1 MAIETR
7 DERFFINWFNQFARN
22 ERILYVLIEDKER
35 YLKTEAITRHPL
47 FGRPKK
53 DIDSVKRLYNQVWHK
68 FKKIRE
74 Q

>member
-7 DERFFINWFNQFARN
+7 DERYFISWFNHFVRN
-22 ERILYVLIEDKER
+22 ERIPYVLLEDKER
-35 YLKTEAITRHPL
+35 YLKTKAIAHHPI
-47 FGRPKK
+47 FGRPRK
-53 DIDSVKRLYNQVWHK
+53 DVDAVKALYRHVWHK